1 MEGQIMRSI
10 KSIELLSRCD
20 IDELVAMQ
28 TPLDY
33 HDLMT
38 VTSYYHN
45 LYAYDSNNTSD
56 KYCRIVSSSYGFI
69 RGSVRLDR
77 IYRLTSSN
85 KWQHAVFSLGCYDK
99 HGTRMFFSKA

>member
-1 MEGQIMRSI
+1 MRSI
-10 KSIELLSRCD
+10 KSIELLSRCS
-20 IDELVAMQ
+20 IDEMVAMKA
-28 TPLDY
+28 PLDY

-38 VTSYYHN
+38 ITSYWHS
-45 LYAYDSNNTSD
+45 LYAYNGSNSSD

-85 KWQHAVFSLGCYDK
+85 KWQPAVFSLGCYDK

>member
-1 MEGQIMRSI
+1 MRSI
-10 KSIELLSRCD
+10 KSIELLSRCN
-20 IDELVAMQ
+20 IDELVAMKA
-28 TPLDY
+28 PLDY

-38 VTSYYHN
+38 ITSYWHS
-45 LYAYDSNNTSD
+45 LYAYNGSNSSG

-77 IYRLTSSN
+77 IYRLTYSN
-85 KWQHAVFSLGCYDK
+85 KWQPAVFSLGCYDK